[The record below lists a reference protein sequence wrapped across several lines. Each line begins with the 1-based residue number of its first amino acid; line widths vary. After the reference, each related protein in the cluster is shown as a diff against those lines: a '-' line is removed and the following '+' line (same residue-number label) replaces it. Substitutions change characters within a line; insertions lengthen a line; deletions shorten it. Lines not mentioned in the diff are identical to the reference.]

1 MLYNEPISYNEPFTS
16 YNGTVLIY
24 APSLQNPITLNNI
37 TVFYKTFEDYSNLT
51 TIGITSLE
59 VMSQG
64 TIVIEI
70 LDNQIEA
77 FMALESVAVV
87 GENQVIINP

>member
-1 MLYNEPISYNEPFTS
+1 
-16 YNGTVLIY
+16 
-24 APSLQNPITLNNI
+24 LQNPIKLNNI
-37 TVFYKTFEDYSNLT
+37 TVFYKTLEDYSNLT